1 MEASWSLEEL
11 ASLIQ
16 EERLAI
22 VRLDFRGLEVCAYI
36 VYMELASLIQE
47 EKLAIARLD
56 FRCLEVSV
64 YIVYMDRAAR

>member
-1 MEASWSLEEL
+1 MILVFLNSKIVGPGQPVEASWSLEEL

-36 VYMELASLIQE
+36 VLLA
-47 EKLAIARLD
+47 
-56 FRCLEVSV
+56 
-64 YIVYMDRAAR
+64 